1 MDFSII
7 FKLRNKKIWWL
18 DVIFYFVVAL
28 LVATIFSYLIFI
40 IKNVIQ
46 NKQIAAIEDQL
57 LTVGTPEQKEQEAQ
71 VILYKKKINDFSELI
86 KNHEFASNA
95 FAFIEENTQP
105 NVWFKQFNLDEKGSQ
120 IQLMGE
126 AENMEAFSR
135 QTATFE
141 KNEYVKSLGT
151 LNSSL
156 VDSEQIDFNLT
167 LTLDPKI
174 FTYIVNVENQV
185 AAQEAENVVAVSG
198 SLTQTTDTT
207 GEEITTTPT
216 EGTTEEGAAVVKSSE
231 KMIFSFDIPLE
242 PEVVGTIDQTN
253 HAILISLPSG
263 TDVTRLS
270 PVIIFSEKATIYP
283 ESEIPQNFSVP
294 VTYQV
299 TAEDG
304 SAQEYTIT
312 ARIVQTPEEIEAQ
325 QKKSMPVAVV
335 IFLAVAGL
343 ALLIVIG
350 LGIFLFIK
358 SKKASI
364 KKK

>member
-7 FKLRNKKIWWL
+7 FKLRNRKIWWL

-46 NKQIAAIEDQL
+46 NKQITALEEKL
-57 LTVGTPEQKEQEAQ
+57 LTVGTPEQREQETQ

-86 KNHEFASNA
+86 KNHEFASNI
-95 FAFIEENTQP
+95 FAFMEENTQP
-105 NVWFKQFNLDEKGSQ
+105 NVWFKQFNLDAKTSQ

-167 LTLDPKI
+167 VTLNPEI
-174 FTYIVNVENQV
+174 FSYIVNTKNQAAVEKT
-185 AAQEAENVVAVSG
+185 ENVVNVSG
-198 SLTQTTDTT
+198 SLTQTTDLTT
-207 GEEITTTPT
+207 EETETPAEGTAEEGAT
-216 EGTTEEGAAVVKSSE
+216 EGTKSSE
-231 KMIFSFDIPLE
+231 KIIFSFDIPLD
-242 PEVVGTIDQTN
+242 PEVVGTIDQVN
-253 HAILISLPSG
+253 HAILLSLPTG
-263 TDVTRLS
+263 TDVTKLS
-270 PVIIFSEKATIYP
+270 PAIIFSEKATIYP
-283 ESEIPQNFSVP
+283 ESETPQNFSVP
-294 VTYQV
+294 IVYQV

-304 SAQEYTIT
+304 SAQEYTVT
-312 ARIVQTPEEIEAQ
+312 AKIVQTPEEVAAQ
-325 QKKSMPVAVV
+325 EKKGMPGIVV
-335 IFLAVAGL
+335 VFLVIAGL
-343 ALLIVIG
+343 ALLIVVG
-350 LGIFLFIK
+350 LAIFLFIK
-358 SKKASI
+358 NKKAATTR
-364 KKK
+364 K